1 MRKSIHSVTTKIL
14 SINEENNVKI
24 FTLVDPDSWDLPRFS
39 AGAHLDVYL
48 ASGKV
53 RQYSLCGDPENSGEY
68 VIAVQKEEGGRGG
81 SIEMHDLK
89 VGMILQVS
97 LPRSYFP
104 LVKATRHILVAGGI
118 GITPFLSMIPTLIK
132 QGEDWELHVC
142 AKSASRVACKNLLKA
157 YEKDS
162 RIHMHLSEGGDRLSV
177 SNIISSIEN
186 SDHIYVCGP
195 NSMIAEM
202 VDFGKE
208 LGDRLHFENFGV
220 DRNITNPAYKVILK
234 KSGSVVKVR
243 EGQTMLQALRIAG
256 IEVPSSCEGGI
267 CLECKTRYL
276 EGTPLHL
283 DLVMQSNDR
292 EEYITPCVSS
302 CTSEEMILDL

>member
-24 FTLVDPDSWDLPRFS
+24 FTLVDPDNWDLPRFS

-68 VIAVQKEEGGRGG
+68 VIAVQKEESGRGG
-81 SIEMHDLK
+81 SSEMHDLK

-97 LPRSYFP
+97 LPRNYFP
-104 LVKATRHILVAGGI
+104 LVDATRHILVAGGI
-118 GITPFLSMIPTLIK
+118 GITPFLSMVPTLIK
-132 QGEDWELHVC
+132 QAVDWELHVC
-142 AKSASRVACKNLLKA
+142 AKSASRVACKNLLKTH
-157 YEKDS
+157 EKDP
-162 RIHMHLSEGGDRLSV
+162 RIHMHLSEGGNRLSA
-177 SNIISSIEN
+177 SNIISSIGN

-202 VDFGKE
+202 VDLGKE
-208 LGDRLHFENFGV
+208 LGNRLHFENFGV
-220 DRNITNPAYKVILK
+220 DRNITNPAYKIILK

-256 IEVPSSCEGGI
+256 IEVASSCEGGI

-283 DLVMQSNDR
+283 DLVMQSSDR
-292 EEYITPCVSS
+292 EEYITPCVSG
-302 CTSEEMILDL
+302 CNSEELILDL

>member
-14 SINEENNVKI
+14 SINEENNIKI

-39 AGAHLDVYL
+39 AGAHLDIYL
-48 ASGKV
+48 TSGKV
-53 RQYSLCGDPENSGEY
+53 RQYSLCGDPENCGEY

-97 LPRSYFP
+97 LPRNYFP
-104 LVKATRHILVAGGI
+104 LVEATRHILVAGGI
-118 GITPFLSMIPTLIK
+118 GITPFLSMVPTLIK
-132 QGEDWELHVC
+132 QAVDWELHVF

-157 YEKDS
+157 YEKDP
-162 RIHMHLSEGGDRLSV
+162 RVHMHLSEGGNRLSV
-177 SNIISSIEN
+177 SNIISSIGN
-186 SDHIYVCGP
+186 SDHIYACGP

-283 DLVMQSNDR
+283 DLVMQSSDR
-292 EEYITPCVSS
+292 GEYITPCVSS